1 MSYKFLKELV
11 IVNNKEYEFGYENGS
26 NEPNELIKVLT
37 NFIDEWINLEM
48 YGLVITIM

>member
-11 IVNNKEYEFGYENGS
+11 IVNNEEYEFGYENGS
-26 NEPNELIKVLT
+26 NEPNKLIKALT
-37 NFIDEWINLEM
+37 NFMDEWINLEM